1 MKFNQLNNRK
11 TFAAL
16 AKTIHARFGYKIN
29 ESTLTHQS
37 ARKLL
42 AECKKQTRQLRESRV
57 PAGQNNAL
65 MLNKMVAEAMQ
76 QWIVENEIDVAQVVM
91 ASRDMVDRVQKMVED
106 LSKVVHE
113 DLAPLSDQ
121 IRDARGQEAADQ
133 YVNTVRAAVE
143 SALETLGTTR
153 TELDNATRR
162 VAGEEVVDGGD
173 DFADA
178 IGGEAPDADLD
189 SAIDGGDEEITD
201 FDAEPEA
208 TDDEDM
214 FAVSAAAS
222 GEDEAAGR
230 EAR

>member
-29 ESTLTHQS
+29 ESTLTHRS

-42 AECKKQTRQLRESRV
+42 AECEKQTRQLRESRV

-65 MLNKMVAEAMQ
+65 MLNKMVSEAMQ

-153 TELDNATRR
+153 TELDSATRR
-162 VAGEEVVDGGD
+162 VAGEEVADGGD

-178 IGGEAPDADLD
+178 IGGEEPNADLD
-189 SAIDGGDEEITD
+189 AAIDGGDEEIAD
-201 FDAEPEA
+201 FDAEPA
-208 TDDEDM
+208 GDDEDM

-230 EAR
+230 MAR